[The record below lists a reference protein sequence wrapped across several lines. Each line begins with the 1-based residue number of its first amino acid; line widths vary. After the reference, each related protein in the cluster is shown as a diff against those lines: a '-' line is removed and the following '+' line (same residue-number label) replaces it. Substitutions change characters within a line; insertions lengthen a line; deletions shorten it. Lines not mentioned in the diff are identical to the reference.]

1 MGQGSCIRSLSW
13 MRSPW
18 LPGCSGILGCVC
30 RMRVLQQQPSQ
41 MLAGKGCF
49 SEEGA
54 CLCDLVGCWNL
65 ALCAARGPT
74 AAVGLTLHVAA
85 TYHTA
90 PLHLKSHRTRVE
102 VA

>member
-1 MGQGSCIRSLSW
+1 MGQGSYIRSLSGCGH
-13 MRSPW
+13 
-18 LPGCSGILGCVC
+18 PGCQAAQASWAVC
-30 RMRVLQQQPSQ
+30 HMRVLQQQPSQ

-49 SEEGA
+49 SEEGV

-65 ALCAARGPT
+65 ALCAARGLT